1 MHWWS
6 SSETHK
12 IFLHAN
18 KSWFKFI
25 LLLYKRY
32 KASDMQI
39 KKIIWIYQDTM
50 ISSSVHDK
58 HLHCKW
64 WVLIWISARRAVSWY
79 SFLHFCSDII
89 HWFCFCC
96 CCFGHNVLRIN
107 FQTLYRWRKKE
118 GQGLIGSNLV
128 CFKPV

>member
-39 KKIIWIYQDTM
+39 KKKSCEYIRTQWSLHHCMINIYIVNDEFWSEYQLGEQCHGTAFCIFAL
-50 ISSSVHDK
+50 ISSTGFVFVVA
-58 HLHCKW
+58 
-64 WVLIWISARRAVSWY
+64 VLAQCIENKFSDVIQMKKKRRP
-79 SFLHFCSDII
+79 
-89 HWFCFCC
+89 
-96 CCFGHNVLRIN
+96 RIN
-107 FQTLYRWRKKE
+107 WL
-118 GQGLIGSNLV
+118 
-128 CFKPV
+128 KPSVL